1 MSKYTIDAD
10 GQSLTKDQLM
20 TMLANQEYPQT
31 LSIVG
36 IVTEDDPESQSWV
49 FKKAAD
55 GQGYSYDQ
63 EEVVTNGL
71 PAVAGTEF
79 VSMANFVEFVENC
92 IAYFGP
98 DESELNSM
106 NDDIDDILFSN
117 NAAVN
122 NLNGMHRAEGN
133 AAGSSGNN
141 AAGSSGNNAAGSF
154 VGGRRRRNVTRRRSQ
169 RRKVSRRRSQ
179 RRKVTRRRRASQ
191 RRRY

>member
-1 MSKYTIDAD
+1 
-10 GQSLTKDQLM
+10 M
-20 TMLANQEYPQT
+20 TMLANQEFPQI

-36 IVTEDDPESQSWV
+36 IVTEDEPESQSWE
-49 FKKAAD
+49 FEKAAD

-79 VSMANFVEFVENC
+79 VSMADFVEFVENC

-98 DESELNSM
+98 DESELDSPAFNFSFPNNTTGNS
-106 NDDIDDILFSN
+106 
-117 NAAVN
+117 
-122 NLNGMHRAEGN
+122 LNGMQRAEG
-133 AAGSSGNN
+133 N

-169 RRKVSRRRSQ
+169 RRKVSRRKVS
-179 RRKVTRRRRASQ
+179 RRKVSRRRRASQ